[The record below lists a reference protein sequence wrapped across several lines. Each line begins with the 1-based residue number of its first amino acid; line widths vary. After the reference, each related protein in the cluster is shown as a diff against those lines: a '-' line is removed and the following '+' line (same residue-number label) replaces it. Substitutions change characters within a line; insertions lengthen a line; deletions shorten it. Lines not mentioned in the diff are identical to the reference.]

1 MNKKT
6 KVLTATSLG
15 IVFSIA
21 ISFLIM
27 SRGEKPAEVRMEVV
41 TYRDLTET
49 VTANGN
55 IRAGRVVDMS
65 SDVSARV
72 SELLIEEG
80 NDVEEG
86 QLLLRLDPTQFQA
99 SVSRAEASLNQAS
112 SQVSQQEANL
122 NRSIRDLDRLEN
134 IFQRDSLLVMRQQ
147 LDNLRTEVELAT
159 RQLEAFQFGVAQA
172 EASLT
177 EANELL
183 SKTIFRAPIS
193 GKVTR
198 LNVEEG
204 ETVIVGT
211 MNNPGSLVLTISEL
225 SAVEAVLEVD
235 ETDVPYIALG
245 DSTILELDAFP
256 GQLFNGFVTEIGNS
270 AIAPPANG
278 QTSTIDFEVVI
289 SMANPPSGIRPDL
302 SATADIVTATR
313 SNSLS
318 IPIISL
324 TLKSE
329 EEGVGEAS
337 EDEDPQENNSGP
349 LLRSRNS
356 DQEGVFIVSDGK
368 VEFYPVEIG
377 ITGQEHF
384 EVLSGLSANDTIVAG
399 PYQQIRELEDDDPVS
414 PMSTDDDEKGFFGGR
429 IQFRIGG

>member
-1 MNKKT
+1 MTKKS
-6 KVLTATSLG
+6 KILIATSLAVVSTIG
-15 IVFSIA
+15 M
-21 ISFLIM
+21 SFLFLG
-27 SRGEKPAEVRMEVV
+27 RRDKPTEVRLEAV
-41 TYRDLTET
+41 THRDLTET

-80 NDVEEG
+80 DDVAVG

-112 SQVSQQEANL
+112 AQVGQQEASL
-122 NRSIRDLDRLEN
+122 ARSIRDLDRLEN
-134 IFQRDSLLVMRQQ
+134 IYQRDSLLVMRQQ
-147 LDNLRTEVELAT
+147 LDNLRTEVELAS
-159 RQLEAFQFGVAQA
+159 RQLEAFQFGVQQA

-225 SAVEAVLEVD
+225 SAVEVVLEVD
-235 ETDVPYIALG
+235 ETDVPYISLG

-256 GQLFNGFVTEIGNS
+256 NQLFSGLVTEIGNS

-278 QTSTIDFEVVI
+278 QTSTIDFEVVV
-289 SMANPPSGIRPDL
+289 SMDNPPSGIRPDL

-313 SNSLS
+313 NNSLS

-324 TLKSE
+324 TLKSAE
-329 EEGVGEAS
+329 EVEEVS
-337 EDEDPQENNSGP
+337 DDSNFQQNTSGP
-349 LLRSRNS
+349 LLRSRNT
-356 DQEGVFIVSDGK
+356 DQEGVFIVSDGR
-368 VEFYPVEIG
+368 VTFYPVQIG

-384 EVLSGLSANDTIVAG
+384 EVVSGLNLDDTIVVG
-399 PYQQIRELEDDDPVS
+399 PYQQIRDLEDNDSVVPISDK
-414 PMSTDDDEKGFFGGR
+414 DEEKGLFGGR
-429 IQFRIGG
+429 VRFQIGG